1 MLMRPSNYLI
11 RANYLIMSFLLVFLE
26 TKCLGEL
33 HGREN
38 IVILFDNTLAQLYSI
53 TWIFLFLEG
62 EERPIEIP
70 KHTTYHQRLRLGL
83 FVILHLTLPRSIEGE
98 NFIRT
103 TKLQIRLSKLIILS

>member
-38 IVILFDNTLAQLYSI
+38 IVIFFANTLAQLYSI
-53 TWIFLFLEG
+53 TWILSLIYKYVEG
-62 EERPIEIP
+62 DERPIEI
-70 KHTTYHQRLRLGL
+70 
-83 FVILHLTLPRSIEGE
+83 
-98 NFIRT
+98 
-103 TKLQIRLSKLIILS
+103 